1 MQLLFNQFRSSE
13 SQYQLQHRLKKTEN
27 DFQKLVE
34 ENKFRPHHKLRKRL
48 SEQRE
53 AEVAENARKI
63 KALAQA
69 AEKLRLSC
77 SAANSKS
84 EVSCSTYKKTLDM
97 LEKAKKDYTHSF
109 WQKEVAKDQKKMLG
123 DIASE
128 DSQIN
133 HHILEIKM
141 QLDDLR
147 ELVNN
152 SPTLK
157 AINVGQLPQAGDTV
171 IIHYKFSLRK
181 GEGEWIFHKT
191 YASVHDDDLQKYDQL
206 ANFLNQQVKD
216 VTVSATLIKVDVIN
230 AWLNTSIFATPYS
243 YNMVTHS
250 YI

>member
-34 ENKFRPHHKLRKRL
+34 ENKFRPHRRLRKRL

-69 AEKLRLSC
+69 TEKLRLSC

-84 EVSCSTYKKTLDM
+84 ETSCSTYKRSLDM

-133 HHILEIKM
+133 RHILEIKM
-141 QLDDLR
+141 ELDDLR
-147 ELVNN
+147 ELVN
-152 SPTLK
+152 SPTSK
-157 AINVGQLPQAGDTV
+157 VINVGQLPQADDTV
-171 IIHYKFSLRK
+171 MMYYKFSLKK
-181 GEGEWIFHKT
+181 GEGEWVFHKT
-191 YASVHDDDLQKYDQL
+191 YASVHDDDLLKYNQL

-216 VTVSATLIKVDVIN
+216 VTVSATLIKVDIIN
-230 AWLNTSIFATPYS
+230 AWLNASIFATPYS
-243 YNMVTHS
+243 YSMVNHS
-250 YI
+250 YF